1 MMEITNKK
9 KFNRI
14 TNIST
19 MVSFPKRNKR
29 IIISQEN

>member
-1 MMEITNKK
+1 MELSNKK
-9 KFNRI
+9 KINRI

-19 MVSFPKRNKR
+19 MVSFPKRNKK